1 MSNLPDPAPM
11 LEALRRIADT
21 PFVLAADVRYLAKTC
36 AVLLEV
42 VDGLSRAQERAV
54 VVLDTMTDCQ

>member
-1 MSNLPDPAPM
+1 M